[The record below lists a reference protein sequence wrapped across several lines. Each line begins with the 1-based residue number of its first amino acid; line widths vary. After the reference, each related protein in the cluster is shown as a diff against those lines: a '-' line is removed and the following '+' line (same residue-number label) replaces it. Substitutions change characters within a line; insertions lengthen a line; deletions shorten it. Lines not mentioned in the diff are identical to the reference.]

1 MRRSVEI
8 FNESSTGLCNAV
20 QMHSAGA
27 GSGKRANVLSG
38 TARIKRRPIDELAL
52 YRDLRCG
59 E

>member
-27 GSGKRANVLSG
+27 GSGRRANVLSG
-38 TARIKRRPIDELAL
+38 TARIKRPIDELAL